1 MRVEIVAVG
10 TELLLGQI
18 VDTNSSWMGAELAAA
33 GINSHYQTKVGD
45 NPARIRAV
53 LEQALDRSD
62 AVICCGG
69 LGPTQD
75 DLTRDVIAE
84 VMGVELVL
92 DEVIEAR
99 IRDMFGSRGRTMPEN
114 NVRQAMVP
122 VGASVIPQQPGTAPG
137 LVCPVGDKVIY
148 AVPGVPYEMQE
159 MVTGTIV
166 GDLRRRAG
174 EEGMIASR
182 VLRTWGMSESG
193 LAEVLA
199 DRITE
204 LDDGGDA
211 TLAFLASG
219 VEGLKVRITAKG
231 TSAADVTAKLDAEE
245 AVLRPLLGDIIFG
258 LDDDTI
264 EAVVLRRM
272 EALGLGLAVAES
284 VTGGYMAGRI
294 CAVPGASKVFRGG
307 VVSYTP
313 EMKRTVLGVSDGPVV
328 SEEAAMEMAE
338 GVRRITGAEVGL
350 ATTGVAGPDSLEGQR
365 PGTVFVAL
373 ALPDG
378 YESGSMMF
386 RMPGDRERVRQFT
399 TISLMD
405 QLRRRLG

>member
-1 MRVEIVAVG
+1 MKVEIVAVG

-33 GINSHYQTKVGD
+33 GLDSHFQTKVGD
-45 NPARIRAV
+45 NPARIEAV
-53 LEQALDRSD
+53 LRQALDRSD

-75 DLTRDVIAE
+75 DLTREVIAE
-84 VMGVELVL
+84 VMGVDLVL
-92 DEVIEAR
+92 DEAIEAR

-114 NVRQAMVP
+114 NLRQAMVP
-122 VGASVIPQQPGTAPG
+122 VGASPIPQQPGTAPG

-148 AVPGVPYEMQE
+148 AVPGVPYEMKE

-166 GDLRRRAG
+166 DDLRRRAG
-174 EEGMIASR
+174 EQGVIASR

-231 TSAADVTAKLDAEE
+231 VDQDDVVAKLDAEE
-245 AVLRPLLGDIIFG
+245 AVIRPLLGDIVFG

-264 EAVVLRRM
+264 ESVVLGRLR
-272 EALGLGLAVAES
+272 ELGLTLAVAES

-294 CAVPGASKVFRGG
+294 CAVPGASRVFRGG
-307 VVSYTP
+307 VVAYTP
-313 EMKRTVLGVSDGPVV
+313 EMKRSVLGVPDGPVV
-328 SEEAAMEMAE
+328 NDDAALAMAE
-338 GVRRITGAEVGL
+338 GVRRVTGADVGL
-350 ATTGVAGPDSLEGQR
+350 ATTGVAGPDSLEGQK
-365 PGTVFVAL
+365 PGTVYVGL
-373 ALPDG
+373 SLPEG
-378 YESGSMMF
+378 YESGSQLF

-399 TISLMD
+399 TISLMNL
-405 QLRRRLG
+405 LRQRLG

>member
-53 LEQALDRSD
+53 LEQALERSD

-84 VMGVELVL
+84 VMGVDLVL
-92 DEVIEAR
+92 DAEIEAR

-137 LVCPVGDKVIY
+137 LICPIGDKVVY
-148 AVPGVPYEMQE
+148 AVPGVPYEMKE

-174 EEGMIASR
+174 EQGMIASR

-204 LDDGGDA
+204 LDDGGEA

-231 TSAADVTAKLDAEE
+231 TDAADVTAKLDAEE

-258 LDDDTI
+258 LDDDTM
-264 EAVVLRRM
+264 EAVVLRRLG
-272 EALGLGLAVAES
+272 ELGLGLAVAES

-307 VVSYTP
+307 VVAYTP
-313 EMKRTVLGVSDGPVV
+313 EMKRSVLGVSAGPVV

-338 GVRRITGAEVGL
+338 GVRRLTGADIGL
-350 ATTGVAGPDSLEGQR
+350 ATTGVAGPDALEGQR
-365 PGTVFVAL
+365 PGTVFVGL
-373 ALPDG
+373 ALPEG